1 VGTVSIHPDC
11 TKETAIMHKV
21 LSTIAVATGLTGAAF
36 FGGVAVS
43 SLASAQDDA
52 PPTTEAPETA
62 PEATP
67 EETPEGAPEGCRG
80 PGRGAGME
88 AAAEA
93 LGMTAEELRTAL
105 RDQTLAQVA
114 EANGVDIQ
122 VVIDAMVAE
131 AQEHLAEKV
140 AAGEMTQEEADEKL
154 ANLEERITERVNS
167 NKPPR
172 RFGPGRPGGRFGE
185 APGAEPEVEGSSFS
199 TETASPFA
207 A

>member
-1 VGTVSIHPDC
+1 
-11 TKETAIMHKV
+11 MHKV

-36 FGGVAVS
+36 LGGVAVS

-52 PPTTEAPETA
+52 PPTTEAPAET
-62 PEATP
+62 TP
-67 EETPEGAPEGCRG
+67 ETTPEGAPEGCRG

-93 LGMTAEELRTAL
+93 LGMTADELRTAL
-105 RDQTLAQVA
+105 RDGQTIAEIA
-114 EANGVDIQ
+114 EANGVDVQ

-154 ANLEERITERVNS
+154 ASLEERITERVNS
-167 NKPPR
+167 DEPR
-172 RFGPGRPGGRFGE
+172 RFGPGRPGGPRGE
-185 APGAEPEVEGSSFS
+185 VPAEEPEVEGSNFS
-199 TETASPFA
+199 TETASRFA

>member
-1 VGTVSIHPDC
+1 
-11 TKETAIMHKV
+11 MHKV

-36 FGGVAVS
+36 LGGVAVS

-52 PPTTEAPETA
+52 PPTTEPPA
-62 PEATP
+62 EATP
-67 EETPEGAPEGCRG
+67 ETTPEERPDGAREGCRG

-93 LGMTAEELRTAL
+93 LGMTTEELRTAL
-105 RDQTLAQVA
+105 RDGQTIAEIA
-114 EANGVDIQ
+114 EANGVDVQ

-167 NKPPR
+167 DAPPR
-172 RFGPGRPGGRFGE
+172 LGPGRRGGPGGVLPAV
-185 APGAEPEVEGSSFS
+185 APVVYGTCFWP
-199 TETASPFA
+199 
-207 A
+207 

>member
-1 VGTVSIHPDC
+1 
-11 TKETAIMHKV
+11 MHKV

-36 FGGVAVS
+36 LGGVAVS

-52 PPTTEAPETA
+52 PPTTEPPA
-62 PEATP
+62 EATP
-67 EETPEGAPEGCRG
+67 ETTPEERPVGAREGCRG

-93 LGMTAEELRTAL
+93 LGMTTEELRTAL
-105 RDQTLAQVA
+105 RDGQTIAEIA
-114 EANGVDIQ
+114 EANGVDVQ

-167 NKPPR
+167 DEPP
-172 RFGPGRPGGRFGE
+172 RFGPGRPGGPRGE
-185 APGAEPEVEGSSFS
+185 LPAEEPEVEGSSFS
-199 TETASPFA
+199 TETASLFA